1 LFNLIIGAQQSVAD
15 QQPEKNSI
23 KITLS
28 EDFKPPIPTVSGYG
42 YALDE

>member
-1 LFNLIIGAQQSVAD
+1 LLKLSDWAQQPVAD

-23 KITLS
+23 KNILPENT
-28 EDFKPPIPTVSGYG
+28 KPPIPAVSGYG